1 MTHELADDCYEAKMR
16 FSFGYERTERVSTA
30 ILELRHGRARDASW
44 SGDDTQ
50 RANRGAEQHL

>member
-1 MTHELADDCYEAKMR
+1 MR